1 MEQAIALSMY
11 INVFFFFVQLL
22 MERRRKSEEND
33 LDPLVW
39 TNERVAKWCRSV
51 DLGVGK
57 LGQEYALM
65 NESDPRSNVHYLG
78 SSENKA

>member
-1 MEQAIALSMY
+1 
-11 INVFFFFVQLL
+11 

-57 LGQEYALM
+57 LGQEYALSYEL
-65 NESDPRSNVHYLG
+65 NQLFG
-78 SSENKA
+78 SWGFNGRKMRLCPVKKI

>member
-1 MEQAIALSMY
+1 
-11 INVFFFFVQLL
+11 

-39 TNERVAKWCRSV
+39 TNERVAKWCHSV

-57 LGQEYALM
+57 LGQEHALSYEL
-65 NESDPRSNVHYLG
+65 NQLFG
-78 SSENKA
+78 S